1 MEGGQVIDASD
12 IVGEAAGPF
21 RMSYNSRDL
30 LIYALGIGCTVGST
44 DSDCKDGQL
53 LSSEM
58 RFLYEGHPDFSA
70 FPTYPLVL
78 PSKGES
84 SDVVVF
90 PGDER
95 RGVAASLVGVFV
107 FNLYD
112 DVVVTCVRVECVET
126 PLDIIVWSL
135 FITSCTLYRIHKF
148 WLFIR
153 HILLRV
159 TDIIST
165 SFFREAQHALMIRP

>member
-1 MEGGQVIDASD
+1 MEGGQALDASG

-30 LIYALGIGCTVGST
+30 LIYALGIGCTVGRT
-44 DSDCKDGQL
+44 NSDCKDGQL

-84 SDVVVF
+84 SDVVAF

-95 RGVAASLVGVFV
+95 RGVAVLLIVVFV
-107 FNLYD
+107 FNLCD
-112 DVVVTCVRVECVET
+112 HVVVTCVRAECIWT
-126 PLDIIVWSL
+126 PLDIVWSGVYHL
-135 FITSCTLYRIHKF
+135 
-148 WLFIR
+148 
-153 HILLRV
+153 
-159 TDIIST
+159 
-165 SFFREAQHALMIRP
+165 